1 MSEDY
6 NKVTLDNL
14 KENLIDWF
22 DWNMDLLSDN
32 GEEEPE
38 FQLKR
43 EDKKLFIKVIEKGSR
58 DKENDGSNYYM
69 ILESLKDENE
79 MNKEIRKEGVLDRET
94 FDSTKGL

>member
-1 MSEDY
+1 MIENY
-6 NKVTLDNL
+6 NKVTLENL

-22 DWNMDLLSDN
+22 DWNMTLLD
-32 GEEEPE
+32 EEPE

-94 FDSTKGL
+94 FDSTKGV